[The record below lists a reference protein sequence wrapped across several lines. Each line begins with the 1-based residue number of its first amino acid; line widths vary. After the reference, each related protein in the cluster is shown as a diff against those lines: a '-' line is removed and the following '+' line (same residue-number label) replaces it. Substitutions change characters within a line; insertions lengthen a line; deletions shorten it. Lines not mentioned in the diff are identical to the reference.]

1 MVEWTSIKV
10 SEPQR
15 TRLNTIKDNLD
26 KKSIGAVSMHHVI
39 DFLINSSSIEPI
51 SDLI

>member
-15 TRLNTIKDNLD
+15 EKLNVLKENLN
-26 KKSIGAVSMHHVI
+26 KKALGTVYMHHVI
-39 DFLINSSSIEPI
+39 DFLYNSSSIDSI
-51 SDLI
+51 SDSV